1 MSQRGL
7 CLFRVERSNLNGTP
21 RRVLEAVPM
30 NLDAFIGAS
39 IFVIGVAALLID
51 MAWEASLARPSR
63 GLIGDRERAD
73 ARRTMVY
80 TLMGAHSGGPYPK
93 P

>member
-1 MSQRGL
+1 MD
-7 CLFRVERSNLNGTP
+7 
-21 RRVLEAVPM
+21 
-30 NLDAFIGAS
+30 LDALVGAS

-51 MAWEASLARPSR
+51 IAWEASLGRPSR

-80 TLMGAHSGGPYPK
+80 TLMAAHSGGPYPK

>member
-1 MSQRGL
+1 M
-7 CLFRVERSNLNGTP
+7 V
-21 RRVLEAVPM
+21 
-30 NLDAFIGAS
+30 LDAFVGAA
-39 IFVIGVAALLID
+39 IVAIGVAALLID
-51 MAWEASLARPSR
+51 MVWEASLGRPSR
-63 GLIGDRERAD
+63 GLIGDHERAD

>member
-1 MSQRGL
+1 MY
-7 CLFRVERSNLNGTP
+7 
-21 RRVLEAVPM
+21 
-30 NLDAFIGAS
+30 LDAFVGAS
-39 IFVIGVAALLID
+39 IFVIGVTALFID

-63 GLIGDRERAD
+63 GLVGDRERAD
-73 ARRTMVY
+73 ARRTMVF